1 MIFGLAEQPS
11 FYLIQQLFEFARRAF
26 LKGTFPNYQGAPSVY
41 FQLIECSL
49 ISRNIPFNLLP
60 PKFRP
65 GRRPL
70 KVPAIVLVP
79 ETALNLNRSPVLRKD
94 QVWLAS
100 KT

>member
-26 LKGTFPNYQGAPSVY
+26 LKGTFPDDQGAPSVY
-41 FQLIECSL
+41 FQLIEYSL
-49 ISRNIPFNLLP
+49 IARDIPFNLLS

-70 KVPAIVLVP
+70 EVPAIMFVP
-79 ETALNLNRSPVLRKD
+79 ETALNLYRGAVLRED
-94 QVWLAS
+94 QVWLS
-100 KT
+100 RKI